1 MPRKPALYPVRWM
14 PPPPPPPPRHAQPRQ
29 RPVRVLPVGGIGP
42 EDVLLDGDGGVIT
55 GVADGRVIRIG
66 VNGGVLSTVADTG
79 GRPLGLEWL
88 PDGRLLVCDA
98 HRGLL
103 AIDVNNGRTEVLVY
117 EVNGAPMR
125 FCNNAAVAPDGT
137 VYFTDS
143 SRRFGIEHYRGDL
156 LEHSGTG
163 RLLRRDP
170 GGEVEVLL
178 DGLQFPNGVALDSSG
193 DWLAVAETAGYRL
206 SQLWL
211 RGARAGEQR
220 VLADSLPG
228 FPDNLSTGSDG
239 LIWVAIPS
247 PRNRLLDLLLPRAP
261 LLRRIVWALPEA
273 LQPAEGK
280 VLQVLAFDADGA
292 VVHDLRGSGDEYDMV
307 TGVREH
313 RGVVY
318 LGSLTQHAIA
328 VLEVP

>member
-1 MPRKPALYPVRWM
+1 MD
-14 PPPPPPPPRHAQPRQ
+14 
-29 RPVRVLPVGGIGP
+29 GIGP
-42 EDVLLDGDGGVIT
+42 EDVLLDGDGGIIT
-55 GVADGRVIRIG
+55 GVADGRVLRIG
-66 VNGGVLSTVADTG
+66 VNGGVLGTVVDTG

-88 PDGRLLVCDA
+88 PDGRLLVCDG

-103 AIDVNNGRTEVLVY
+103 AVDITNGRIEVLVY

-178 DGLQFPNGVALDSSG
+178 DGLQFPNGVALDPSG
-193 DWLAVAETAGYRL
+193 NWLALAETASYRL

-239 LIWVAIPS
+239 LIWVALPS

-261 LLRRIVWALPEA
+261 VLRRIVWALPEA

-280 VLQVLAFDADGA
+280 ALQVLAFDADGA

-313 RGVVY
+313 CGVVY
-318 LGSLTQHAIA
+318 LGSLTQRAIA

>member
-1 MPRKPALYPVRWM
+1 M
-14 PPPPPPPPRHAQPRQ
+14 
-29 RPVRVLPVGGIGP
+29 LPVGGIGP
-42 EDVLLDGDGGVIT
+42 EDVLLDGDGWIIT
-55 GVADGRVIRIG
+55 GVADGRVLRIG
-66 VNGGVLSTVADTG
+66 VSGGVLSTVADTG

-103 AIDVNNGRTEVLVY
+103 AVDVDNGRIEVLVY

-178 DGLQFPNGVALDSSG
+178 DGLQFPNGVALDPSG

-228 FPDNLSTGSDG
+228 FPDNVSTGSDG
-239 LIWVAIPS
+239 LIWVALPS

-280 VLQVLAFDADGA
+280 ALQVLAFDADGA

-318 LGSLTQHAIA
+318 LGSLTQRAIA
-328 VLEVP
+328 VLEVL

>member
-1 MPRKPALYPVRWM
+1 
-14 PPPPPPPPRHAQPRQ
+14 
-29 RPVRVLPVGGIGP
+29 VGGIGP

-55 GVADGRVIRIG
+55 GVADGRLLRIG
-66 VNGGVLSTVADTG
+66 VNGGVLSMVADTG

-103 AIDVNNGRTEVLVY
+103 AVEVNNGHTEVLVY

-178 DGLQFPNGVALDSSG
+178 DGLQFPNGVALDPSG

-211 RGARAGEQR
+211 RGARAGKRR

-239 LIWVAIPS
+239 LIWMAIPS
-247 PRNRLLDLLLPRAP
+247 PRNRLLDLLLPRPP
-261 LLRRIVWALPEA
+261 LLRRIVWALPGA
-273 LQPAEGK
+273 LQPVEGK
-280 VLQVLAFDADGA
+280 VLQVLAFNADGA
-292 VVHDLRGSGDEYDMV
+292 VVHDLHGSGDEYDMV

-318 LGSLTQHAIA
+318 LGSLTQRAIA